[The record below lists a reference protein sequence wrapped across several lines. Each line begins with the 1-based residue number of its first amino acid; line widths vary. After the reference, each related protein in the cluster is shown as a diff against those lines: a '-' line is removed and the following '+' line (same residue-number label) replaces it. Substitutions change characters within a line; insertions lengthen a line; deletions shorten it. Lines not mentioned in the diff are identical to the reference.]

1 MANVL
6 KISVTGV
13 RGIVG
18 QALTPELLIQFARAF
33 ATYMDGGRLMIGRDT
48 RPSGEMVRSAVLSGL
63 LSCGCEVVDLGICPA
78 PTLQFY
84 IKAQNAQGG
93 IAMTGG
99 HNPEEWNALKFIR
112 NDGIYLSAP
121 QGEELLDVYHQG
133 EFRKASWTQIRPL
146 ERRPEAIP
154 YHLDHLVAAVDAEA
168 IRARQFVVAL
178 DCCNGACSRVTPLL
192 LDRLGCRVL
201 AMNDDPNGH
210 FPHHPDPIPSHMS
223 GLSALVKASGAHVG
237 FAHDASG
244 ERLGIVDEQSRA
256 LPEEWSLALLTDIE
270 LRRKPGLVVTNLS
283 TTSLIDHLAKQH
295 GGTVLRTPVGQAYVA
310 EAVQEHGA
318 VIGGEGSGGIIW
330 PRLHSNHDSLA
341 AIVALL
347 DHMAR
352 TGESVGS
359 ICERFPRLHMIKRN
373 IHFSPRE
380 VFSALE
386 KFRDVLAEDPT
397 IVKVDLSD
405 GVRLQWPDGWLHVR
419 ASNTESM
426 IRIISEAAEE
436 GRARQLADWAQARLS

>member
-112 NDGIYLSAP
+112 DDGIYLSAP
-121 QGEELLDVYHQG
+121 QGEELLDIYHQG

-146 ERRPEAIP
+146 ERQPEAIP
-154 YHLDHLVAAVDAEA
+154 YHLDHLVAAVDADA

-192 LDRLGCRVL
+192 LERLGCRVL

-244 ERLGIVDEQSRA
+244 ERLGIVDEQSRT

-330 PRLHSNHDSLA
+330 PRLHCSHDSLA

-347 DHMAR
+347 DHMAE

-359 ICERFPRLHMIKRN
+359 ICETFPRLHMIKRN

-386 KFRDVLAEDPT
+386 KFRDVLAEDT
-397 IVKVDLSD
+397 AIVKVDLSD
-405 GVRLQWPDGWLHVR
+405 GVRLQWSDGWLHLR

-426 IRIISEAAEE
+426 IRIISEAPEE
-436 GRARQLADWAQARLS
+436 DRARQLADWAQSRLN